1 MGFFFAIVFW
11 GSRIGFDDDIG
22 CNVGYAF
29 VNFIHVQDLLRFAKA
44 RLGVKW
50 YLYIS
55 YLSIGVNDNS
65 SHFPSRNMFSSE
77 KVLQMSYA
85 NYQ

>member
-1 MGFFFAIVFW
+1 VLVEDLSF
-11 GSRIGFDDDIG
+11 GSGLIGCLLTG

-50 YLYIS
+50 YVFYYYYRFHSLIS
-55 YLSIGVNDNS
+55 FLGIC
-65 SHFPSRNMFSSE
+65 SRAKRCF
-77 KVLQMSYA
+77 K
-85 NYQ
+85 

>member
-1 MGFFFAIVFW
+1 MTDLRV
-11 GSRIGFDDDIG
+11 G

-29 VNFIHVQDLLRFAKA
+29 VNFIHVQELLRFAKA

-50 YLYIS
+50 YVCDSVILFFIFN
-55 YLSIGVNDNS
+55 V
-65 SHFPSRNMFSSE
+65 FRNMFSSE

>member
-1 MGFFFAIVFW
+1 MVRMFVVCISFTDA
-11 GSRIGFDDDIG
+11 SRLG

-50 YLYIS
+50 YVIHGFLTI
-55 YLSIGVNDNS
+55 S
-65 SHFPSRNMFSSE
+65 SHFESFRSCFSRNMFSSE

>member
-1 MGFFFAIVFW
+1 MVRTDCRFVKFNLVTDACVYL
-11 GSRIGFDDDIG
+11 G

-50 YLYIS
+50 Y
-55 YLSIGVNDNS
+55 VC
-65 SHFPSRNMFSSE
+65 RT
-77 KVLQMSYA
+77 
-85 NYQ
+85 